1 VGPTSHPHS
10 LCSVQFLPSPSVSA
24 AAMASASSEPPTLPF
39 PTHRALLA
47 SRHHPAPAPSW
58 DFPFPA
64 RDPERGSHGRGDSA
78 RTRRRQEVPASCCI
92 RAEED
97 ACRWGSGNGSE
108 AHQPVSPEVIFSRG
122 ALLWDDRPRPPAP
135 NPWASSLFFS
145 LKNDG
150 GSGSF
155 GNINDHPSF
164 GSSRMS
170 TDGSDLLDSSLA
182 WGQTSHNSTT
192 AKSHPQSTELTS
204 GSGQLPHSQTSFLDV
219 LKAQLKTSTS
229 RVCTRYSIH
238 DVSCYGKYSSGSITF
253 RKHLLVGAYQ
263 DC

>member
-1 VGPTSHPHS
+1 WARPVILTPSAPFNS
-10 LCSVQFLPSPSVSA
+10 SPPRPSPPPPWPPPPASPLHYPSLPTA
-24 AAMASASSEPPTLPF
+24 RYSPLATTRHPRRLGISPSPPATPSGEAMAAVTA
-39 PTHRALLA
+39 R
-47 SRHHPAPAPSW
+47 APAVDKRYRP
-58 DFPFPA
+58 PA
-64 RDPERGSHGRGDSA
+64 ASAPKRTPAVGALGTAPKPTNQSA
-78 RTRRRQEVPASCCI
+78 R
-92 RAEED
+92 
-97 ACRWGSGNGSE
+97 
-108 AHQPVSPEVIFSRG
+108 RG